1 MALRQR
7 VWVDRSV
14 QGVLV
19 GRVILYWFCALL
31 YVGLGSACFQYNQN
45 PEWTLAKHAQV
56 LFGQV
61 WPWLPTA
68 FILLPLAIYDV
79 VRLSNLFAGPV
90 YRLRQH
96 FASLRQDIAC
106 APLVFRE
113 EDYWRD
119 LAAPI
124 NDMQAEILRLRTG
137 IIELQ
142 KAASKSA
149 DSTASSNRNATS
161 QVEVPVEENYKES
174 LDSTSA
180 ESIPSATQIDLSA
193 EPIAPAEPIAKELA
207 SGDSATTEPEISEK
221 AVREVIGSSAVIN
234 EVVSNDAAVAIAPLP
249 APVAGNSPIESINA
263 TPAS

>member
-1 MALRQR
+1 M
-7 VWVDRSV
+7 DRSV

-19 GRVILYWFCALL
+19 GRVILYWVCALL

-45 PEWTLAKHAQV
+45 PDWTLAKHAQV

-68 FILLPLAIYDV
+68 IILLPLAIYDV

-90 YRLRQH
+90 CRLRKH
-96 FASLRQDIAC
+96 FAALREDIAC

-142 KAASKSA
+142 KAASAPTIPSSVNDVDAETPTEDSA
-149 DSTASSNRNATS
+149 LVQEPTASST
-161 QVEVPVEENYKES
+161 
-174 LDSTSA
+174 
-180 ESIPSATQIDLSA
+180 A
-193 EPIAPAEPIAKELA
+193 EPIQANAEAAAETPAEIA
-207 SGDSATTEPEISEK
+207 D
-221 AVREVIGSSAVIN
+221 
-234 EVVSNDAAVAIAPLP
+234 VAIAPLP
-249 APVAGNSPIESINA
+249 PTDAADA
-263 TPAS
+263 TTVVPLG